1 MDKFNSYREKYKK
14 MIFDKYEIVEDENDI
29 IITYYFE
36 IEGLE
41 KFMPIIKIKKK
52 DIFVENDRGEK
63 FKNLVFHIGMIEL
76 ISYWKCACPKD
87 VIIKC
92 GYLSNDQLEWFKKVY
107 YYGLGEFFYIN
118 KIDISYE
125 EFMNLSCESDE
136 NKIIYNS
143 DSSFFLGNIIPVGG
157 GKDSAVTLE
166 LLKNENR
173 NYCFLIN
180 PKKDSLDCIKV
191 SGYDNDKVIEIYRTI
206 DSNLIKL
213 NKEGYLNGHTP
224 FSALVA
230 FISYLTAYLTRTK
243 YIVLSNESS
252 ANESNVVGT
261 KINHQYSKSFEFEL
275 DFYNYTNAYLDKN
288 IKYFSLLRGIS
299 EIQIAMLFSNY
310 DKYHH
315 VFKSCNVGS
324 KNDNWNW
331 CCECAKCLF
340 VYIILSPFLYKEKLV
355 SIFGKDLYERSEY
368 LETFKELCG
377 FSDNKPFDCVGTYEE
392 ANYGIKVTIEK
403 LERGNH
409 KLPYLLEYYKNNY
422 YDTLID
428 EDLLTKFNEENNIPE
443 EYKKLLKEEVEKC
456 LQKLSMK

>member
-1 MDKFNSYREKYKK
+1 MDKFNFYREKYKK
-14 MIFDKYEIVEDENDI
+14 MIFDKYEIVEDENNI
-29 IITYYFE
+29 AITYYFE

-41 KFMPIIKIKKK
+41 KFMPTIKIRKK
-52 DIFVENDRGEK
+52 DIFVETDREEK

-87 VIIKC
+87 VIVKC
-92 GYLSNDQLEWFKKVY
+92 GYLNSDQLEWFKKVY

-125 EFMNLSCESDE
+125 EFMNLICECDE
-136 NKIIYNS
+136 KEINYSS
-143 DSSFFLGNIIPVGG
+143 DSSLFLGNIIPVGG
-157 GKDSAVTLE
+157 GKDSTVTLE
-166 LLKNENR
+166 LLKNESR

-180 PKKDSLDCIKV
+180 PKKDSLDCINV
-191 SGYDNDKVIEIYRTI
+191 SGYDNQRVIEIYRTI
-206 DSNLIKL
+206 DSNLINL

-243 YIVLSNESS
+243 YIALSNESS

-275 DFYNYTNAYLDKN
+275 DFYNYTNTYLDKN

-310 DKYHH
+310 EKYHH

-340 VYIILSPFLYKEKLV
+340 VYIILSPFLYRDKLV
-355 SIFGKDLYERSEY
+355 SIFGKDLYEREEY

-377 FSDNKPFDCVGTYEE
+377 FSDNKPFDCVGTYDE
-392 ANYGIKVTIEK
+392 ANYGIQVTIKK
-403 LERGNH
+403 LEEENQ

-422 YDTLID
+422 YNTSID
-428 EDLLTKFNEENNIPE
+428 EDLLIKFNEENNIPD

-456 LQKLSMK
+456 LQKLLMK